1 MQFTPFSSGGG
12 RIDAETDEKLKQGGD
27 KMSKKTPQ
35 KGRTGKANLQ
45 KENKQHNV
53 KKEALGPNT
62 NQ

>member
-1 MQFTPFSSGGG
+1 
-12 RIDAETDEKLKQGGD
+12 
-27 KMSKKTPQ
+27 MSKKTPQ